1 MTSFADFR
9 KWLWSDWGKPNFLTR
24 AGMPRILTNVLSY
37 LLALYISFFLML
49 RLASEADR
57 QSIRLFV
64 RDPFVLV
71 SWAVLYI
78 GAVTDSY
85 LKFSYNQKG
94 LLLNERFR
102 LVKKNWQDPFVRI
115 FWISLIS
122 SMLLLLIGVFHFHRQ
137 LK

>member
-1 MTSFADFR
+1 MTSIADFR

-24 AGMPRILTNVLSY
+24 AGMPKIVTNVLSY

-85 LKFSYNQKG
+85 LKFSYDQKG

-102 LVKKNWQDPFVRI
+102 RVKKNWQDPFVRI